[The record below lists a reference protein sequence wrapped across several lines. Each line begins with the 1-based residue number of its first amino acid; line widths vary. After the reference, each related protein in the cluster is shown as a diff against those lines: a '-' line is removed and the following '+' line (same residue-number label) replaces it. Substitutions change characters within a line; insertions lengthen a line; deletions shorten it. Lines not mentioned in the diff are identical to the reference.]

1 MSHNRGLF
9 LHVDKYVALV
19 AVSADAMSFAP
30 RARRSL
36 AGPRAMLGIDHGG
49 RGLAAAAACV
59 QSTVPPGDPARIAKS
74 CRRRHDRHR
83 EIMMRT
89 Q

>member
-1 MSHNRGLF
+1 MSLNRALF
-9 LHVDKYVALV
+9 LSTQLTWRLFG
-19 AVSADAMSFAP
+19 FAGEDIFASP

-36 AGPRAMLGIDHGG
+36 AGPRAMLGVDHGG

-59 QSTVPPGDPARIAKS
+59 QSTVYVETAQIAKLR
-74 CRRRHDRHR
+74 RRRHNRHR
-83 EIMMRT
+83 EIMMHT